1 MKTNKGITDLEATAA
16 SAGALQVVDQVLLLA
31 NAALHHPNQRLGFLL
46 AAGHQPRC
54 LAGSRRHELPNI
66 HRDMIPHASKSP
78 PTNFDRKMLKTM
90 ENLVLCN
97 KTSPQNDQ
105 NQSNSLQRLKALKG
119 EKSDAKTLE
128 ISFRRGM
135 SRGQIEADLLDS
147 WGESKP
153 TPQGTHRNARL
164 ETIAGD

>member
-16 SAGALQVVDQVLLLA
+16 SAGALEVLDQVLLLA

-78 PTNFDRKMLKTM
+78 PR
-90 ENLVLCN
+90 NLTAKCSKLWRISCSAIKEALRMI
-97 KTSPQNDQ
+97 KTSQIHYRN
-105 NQSNSLQRLKALKG
+105 
-119 EKSDAKTLE
+119 EKD
-128 ISFRRGM
+128 
-135 SRGQIEADLLDS
+135 
-147 WGESKP
+147 
-153 TPQGTHRNARL
+153 
-164 ETIAGD
+164 